1 MEFKKKGVCTVFI
14 LTSIIHRIRRYC
26 FVHSIERKNT
36 FSWSFMSVYF
46 YVVQWFSLV
55 LLSDDCCLKNA
66 ETFFL
71 IRRNECFSWNF
82 YLFIYLFLLISED
95 KELRIVLVGKECSE
109 NKELVSAA
117 KVDVE
122 LLC

>member
-1 MEFKKKGVCTVFI
+1 
-14 LTSIIHRIRRYC
+14 
-26 FVHSIERKNT
+26 
-36 FSWSFMSVYF
+36 MSVYF

-55 LLSDDCCLKNA
+55 LLSDDCGLKRG

-71 IRRNECFSWNF
+71 IRRNDCFSWNF